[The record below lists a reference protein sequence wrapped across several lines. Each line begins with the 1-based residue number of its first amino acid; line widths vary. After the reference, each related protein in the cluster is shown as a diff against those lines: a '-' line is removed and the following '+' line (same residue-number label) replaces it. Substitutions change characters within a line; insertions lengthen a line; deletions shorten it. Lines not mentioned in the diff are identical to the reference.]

1 MKKNLFTAML
11 FLMFCGFNNISYCEQ
26 IPDMNT
32 IVSQTSMPTDAQIRE
47 VINKYDFDENQKEY
61 LFKETKRKLQEIYA
75 QKGKN
80 VPLSSNLN
88 MPLDPALL
96 NATQNMQNS
105 STLSG
110 QKKKKY
116 ANHDPLTRRNR

>member
-1 MKKNLFTAML
+1 MKKNLFTVML
-11 FLMFCGFNNISYCEQ
+11 FLMFFGFNNIGYCEQ

-32 IVSQTSMPTDAQIRE
+32 IVSQTSMPSDAQIRE

-80 VPLSSNLN
+80 VPLSSDLN
-88 MPLDPALL
+88 MPVDSTLL
-96 NATQNMQNS
+96 NANQNIEN

-116 ANHDPLTRRNR
+116 ASHDPLTRRNR